1 MNSCQ
6 LGVALEQ
13 IPVHYHETTGH
24 AEFAC
29 GIASHYMNPSFTCGL
44 GAPTQ
49 KMGIAIANSNMHFSS
64 SKWTHQCTNNFVY
77 VTRFLMLFT
86 AFFSHD

>member
-29 GIASHYMNPSFTCGL
+29 GIASHYMNPSFNCGL
-44 GAPTQ
+44 GSPTQ

-64 SKWTHQCTNNFVY
+64 SKWTHQCTNDFVY
-77 VTRFLMLFT
+77 VARFLMLLTVSFP
-86 AFFSHD
+86 HN